1 MLNFLCSAGIPAAGQ
16 DASPLLHTVQPVPA
30 AMCPWDPD
38 TASLSGESSSIQSV
52 DMIDIAASH
61 VASGEKTIEE
71 AGTEIALQRSVRLP

>member
-1 MLNFLCSAGIPAAGQ
+1 
-16 DASPLLHTVQPVPA
+16 
-30 AMCPWDPD
+30 MCPWDPD